1 MENRTELS
9 SLGEFKLIEV
19 LNKDNVVENDSTLVA
34 IGDDCAVLDYKDKK
48 VLISTD
54 TMAEGVH
61 FDMVYTPLKHLG
73 YKAAV
78 SNFSDIYAMNGKPK
92 QITISLSVS
101 NRYSVEA
108 LQELYAGIRLACEKY
123 GVDIVGGDTTSS
135 MSGMVLTITVIGEGN
150 ADTIARRNTAKEND
164 LICVTGDLG
173 AAYAGL
179 LVLQREKATWAA
191 DPNMQPDLDNYEYV
205 LERQLKP
212 EAGKWLIEFFEKNG
226 IVPTS
231 MIDISD
237 GLASEIL
244 HICNDSNV
252 GCEIYLD
259 KLPIDYQTSRVL
271 EEFKIAAE
279 TGALNGGEDYE
290 LLFTIS
296 QKDYEKIKDNAD
308 IHIIGYI
315 AEKNAGCKL
324 VTKQNTTIDIK
335 AQGWN
340 HYRDK

>member
-179 LVLQREKATWAA
+179 LVLQREKATWVA

-212 EAGKWLIEFFEKNG
+212 EAGKWLIEFFEQNG

>member
-1 MENRTELS
+1 M
-9 SLGEFKLIEV
+9 
-19 LNKDNVVENDSTLVA
+19 
-34 IGDDCAVLDYKDKK
+34 
-48 VLISTD
+48 
-54 TMAEGVH
+54 
-61 FDMVYTPLKHLG
+61 
-73 YKAAV
+73 
-78 SNFSDIYAMNGKPK
+78 
-92 QITISLSVS
+92 
-101 NRYSVEA
+101 
-108 LQELYAGIRLACEKY
+108 
-123 GVDIVGGDTTSS
+123 
-135 MSGMVLTITVIGEGN
+135 
-150 ADTIARRNTAKEND
+150 
-164 LICVTGDLG
+164 G

-179 LVLQREKATWAA
+179 LVLQREKATWVA

-212 EAGKWLIEFFEKNG
+212 EAGKWLIEFFEKNS

>member
-179 LVLQREKATWAA
+179 LVLQREKATWVA

-212 EAGKWLIEFFEKNG
+212 EAGKWLIEFFEKNS